1 MSNDKTPTA
10 NGNRPGQAILL
21 SAASVLTAAF
31 LFSSAALFAQA
42 TGGAQQ
48 EIKPREGLKQS
59 ITDQEIQLM
68 RQDIRAQRRQIVAAN
83 LPLSTEESAKFWPV
97 YDQYIGETIKI
108 NDGRYGLVKDYAA
121 NYSTMTDAKAADFI
135 RKWIESDKSMIDLR
149 LKYVPIVEK
158 VLSMKKSA
166 MFFQIDRRAQLMI
179 DLQLAS
185 QIPLISPQ

>member
-166 MFFQIDRRAQLMI
+166 MFFQIDRRTQLMI

>member
-21 SAASVLTAAF
+21 AAASVLTAAF

-166 MFFQIDRRAQLMI
+166 MFFQIDRHAQLMI

-185 QIPLISPQ
+185 QIPLISPH

>member
-1 MSNDKTPTA
+1 M
-10 NGNRPGQAILL
+10 NGDRNLTVKGKRTGEVIMLA
-21 SAASVLTAAF
+21 AASVLTAAL
-31 LFSSAALFAQA
+31 LFSPAALVAQA
-42 TGGAQQ
+42 AGGAQQ
-48 EIKPREGLKQS
+48 EINPREGLKQS

-108 NDGRYGLVKDYAA
+108 NDGRYALVKDYAA

-135 RKWIESDKSMIDLR
+135 RKWIESDKIDLR

-166 MFFQIDRRAQLMI
+166 MFFQIDRRTQLMI